1 MAPAGPQDWLD
12 RVGLC
17 SVTLRALDPAQV
29 LAVAQS
35 AGLRRVEW
43 GTDVHAPVD
52 GTDLPGLATATGAA
66 GLTVASYGTY
76 WRAGVSSRDEL
87 PGLVAAASRLGA
99 PRLRVWAGAL
109 GTETAD
115 DGYRERVV
123 ADLREACTV
132 AAEAGLQ
139 VATEFHPNTLTD
151 SVDATLEL
159 IERVGDDRLRT
170 YWQPRLDEQASSAVD
185 GLARLLPMVVA
196 VHVFS
201 WWPGATRLP
210 LADRAHLWQ
219 GALDLLC
226 ATTAPLDLL
235 LEFVPDDDPA
245 LLARETRV
253 LQHWLT
259 QACSQDDAPRT

>member
-1 MAPAGPQDWLD
+1 MAPAVSRDWLE

-17 SVTLRALDPAQV
+17 SVTLRHLDPADV

-35 AGLRRVEW
+35 AGLRRIEW
-43 GTDVHAPVD
+43 GADVHAPFD
-52 GTDLPGLATATGAA
+52 TGGLPGLAAATSAA

-87 PGLVAAASRLGA
+87 PRLVAAAARLGA

-109 GTETAD
+109 ATEEAD
-115 DGYRERVV
+115 DPYRERV
-123 ADLREACTV
+123 AAELREACAV
-132 AAEAGLQ
+132 AADAGLQ

-151 SVDATLEL
+151 SVDATIEL

-170 YWQPRLDEQASSAVD
+170 YWQPRLDESSTNAVD

-210 LADRAHLWQ
+210 LVDREDLWR
-219 GALDLLC
+219 GALDLLF
-226 ATTAPLDLL
+226 ANAEPMDLL

-245 LLARETRV
+245 VLGREAEVLRRWVERV
-253 LQHWLT
+253 GT
-259 QACSQDDAPRT
+259 A